1 MNHINIDFV
10 CIEQRIRWYT
20 MTAMPF
26 LVFYAAGL
34 IFSADLLLIVKFF
47 LLGCLYAVGHT
58 IGKTMFDEHLMTL
71 LPLSVYLAT
80 KLWFYVTWFAYFA
93 DTMPFMTT
101 VLFLASSSLL
111 WYNFW
116 KSWRGDPGIIRPT
129 QEQRLRVC
137 HSQSPFYVALR
148 DID

>member
-1 MNHINIDFV
+1 MVHNDSNAIFGLL
-10 CIEQRIRWYT
+10 CRRPYLQCG
-20 MTAMPF
+20 
-26 LVFYAAGL
+26 LVVDRQVL
-34 IFSADLLLIVKFF
+34 SARLSVR
-47 LLGCLYAVGHT
+47 GRSHHRQ
-58 IGKTMFDEHLMTL
+58 TMFDEHLMTL